1 MSKQEKETNKGDL
14 IDVKSLIGDADGAGY
29 SLDDIMAEYG
39 HPSPPPEE
47 KRLPAGEER
56 FNTIEWAKISK
67 GRTRPAASKPP
78 CSGGQVVAFPGS
90 QPVLPKEPDPPSEPQ
105 EPAEELESEMPEPAP
120 VIPFP
125 KEENVLSSF
134 FKDLSRKADDYAD
147 HMFEEDEALDKQE
160 GRRLEQLIPG
170 TDLE

>member
-90 QPVLPKEPDPPSEPQ
+90 QPVLPKE
-105 EPAEELESEMPEPAP
+105 
-120 VIPFP
+120 I
-125 KEENVLSSF
+125 
-134 FKDLSRKADDYAD
+134 
-147 HMFEEDEALDKQE
+147 
-160 GRRLEQLIPG
+160 GRAHV
-170 TDLE
+170 